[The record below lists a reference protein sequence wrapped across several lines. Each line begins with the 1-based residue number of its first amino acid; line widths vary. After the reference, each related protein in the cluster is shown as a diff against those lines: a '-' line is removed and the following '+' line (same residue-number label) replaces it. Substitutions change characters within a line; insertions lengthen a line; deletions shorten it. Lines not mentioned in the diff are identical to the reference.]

1 MVYQIS
7 TGWKIEF
14 VRCRQ
19 ARLLGLA
26 GQVRRHVTIV
36 TTMGAYPLDREQRL
50 VSVTPPADPA
60 VPNSRLPPEAAR
72 SLLNRLGP
80 LPFGY
85 AWNIIA
91 QIASAL
97 DAAHARGL
105 IHGDVK
111 PANILL
117 EASDTAGEV
126 TAQRACDYEPG
137 HAYLADFGTSTAFPP
152 DQIVA
157 TGQFTGTLDYTA
169 PEQIEGHALDGRA
182 DLYSLACTAFE
193 LLSGTP
199 PFGPD
204 QGPTLMYAQLY
215 APPPAATARRADLP
229 AAVDLVLAT
238 ALNKNPADR
247 YPSCGQFAEELRLAL
262 GLSSGEPAGLPPSHS
277 PGRPGSATGSGR
289 PAEPP
294 ATESGLAAEPPAAGT
309 RPGDPDA
316 MDDQN
321 GPGREPSALRS
332 RVPRLILAAAAV
344 LVVAGVA
351 SGVAL
356 SEQSTPASSA
366 VAPPTASLRAT
377 PSLSP
382 SLSPA
387 STSTPA
393 FEQAKALST
402 LLTSSAAARTALH
415 DAVTQVRACTHLARA
430 ASQLQGVVNQRVGEY
445 SQASALPTS
454 ALPDGAALKSE
465 LIGALSSSLKA
476 DRDYLTWARQQLAG
490 RCTPSDQSS
499 AYKAANGASLVA
511 NAAKAAFVQVWN
523 PVAAKY
529 GIKPDSALS
538 I

>member
-1 MVYQIS
+1 VLVP
-7 TGWKIEF
+7 E
-14 VRCRQ
+14 Q
-19 ARLLGLA
+19 ARDAAFRARMIRESQAAAAVGHPHIIPVYEAGEADGLVYVA
-26 GQVRRHVTIV
+26 MRYVR
-36 TTMGAYPLDREQRL
+36 GED
-50 VSVTPPADPA
+50 
-60 VPNSRLPPEAAR
+60 AR

-80 LPFGY
+80 LPPGY

-126 TAQRACDYEPG
+126 TPQRAGDYEPG
-137 HAYLADFGTSTAFPP
+137 HAYLSDFGMRRSSPP
-152 DQIVA
+152 GQIVA
-157 TGQFTGTLDYTA
+157 TGQFTGTFDYTA

-193 LLSGTP
+193 LLCGIP
-199 PFGPD
+199 PFGQD

-229 AAVDLVLAT
+229 TAVDLVLAT

-247 YPSCGQFAEELRLAL
+247 YPSCGQLAEELRAAL
-262 GLSSGEPAGLPPSHS
+262 GLRPGEPAGPPQWRS
-277 PGRPGSATGSGR
+277 PGRPGPVA
-289 PAEPP
+289 
-294 ATESGLAAEPPAAGT
+294 ESGLAAAEPPAAGT
-309 RPGDPDA
+309 GPLDPDA
-316 MDDQN
+316 MEKPN
-321 GPGREPSALRS
+321 GPEREPSAPRH

-344 LVVAGVA
+344 AVAAVGVA

-356 SEQSTPASSA
+356 SEQSTPARPVVALPAASS
-366 VAPPTASLRAT
+366 RAT
-377 PSLSP
+377 SSRSP
-382 SLSPA
+382 SPSPTSSPSA
-387 STSTPA
+387 SVLAS
-393 FEQAKALST
+393 EQAAALSM

-415 DAVTQVRACTHLARA
+415 DAVRQVDACTNLANA
-430 ASQLQGVVNQRVGEY
+430 VSQLQGVVNQRVGEY

-454 ALPDGAALKSE
+454 ALPDGTAVKSE

-476 DRDYLTWARQQLAG
+476 DRDYLTWARQQQEG
-490 RCTPSDQSS
+490 GCTPSDQSS
-499 AYKAANGASLVA
+499 AYNAAYGASQLA
-511 NAAKAAFVQVWN
+511 NAAKEAFVQVWN

-529 GIKPDSALS
+529 GIKPDSARS